1 MIFIFALFSCHS
13 IIYKGLFLAEQLS
26 NFYTDIL
33 DKRFISKFAIYHQRY
48 STNTFPTWSLAQPFR
63 VLSHNGEINTL
74 KGNKNWMSA
83 HEPRLQHINFGN
95 FVDDIKPIINSN
107 DSDSAAL
114 DSAMELLVHADRSL
128 PMAKLMII
136 PEAWAHRK
144 DFTVKLKNLYA
155 YANAVIEPWDGPA
168 AICAAHG
175 EWAIAGMDRNG
186 LRPLRYTETDEY
198 LVVGSETG
206 MVEVEESKIKAKG
219 RVGPGQ
225 MIAVNFDQKKLY
237 KDSDLKSYLSS
248 SKPFSNW
255 TKKIVHIDKLV
266 QSAEE
271 HFRDIDKTEL
281 RKRMT
286 AFGWT
291 IEDLELILH
300 PMIVEQKEAVGS
312 MGDDTPLA
320 VLSNKYRGLHNFFR
334 QNFSQVT
341 NPPIDSLRE
350 KVVMSLRTRIGH
362 LSNIL
367 NESEDQCDHLQLSSP
382 VLSINQFK
390 TLRQYM
396 DKSVKIID
404 TTFEKDN
411 ENISF
416 KNELDKINK
425 EAENAV
431 RSGYVHIILTDKD
444 FSANRIALPM
454 ILVTS
459 SVHHYLIKKKS

>member
-1 MIFIFALFSCHS
+1 
-13 IIYKGLFLAEQLS
+13 
-26 NFYTDIL
+26 
-33 DKRFISKFAIYHQRY
+33 
-48 STNTFPTWSLAQPFR
+48 
-63 VLSHNGEINTL
+63 
-74 KGNKNWMSA
+74 
-83 HEPRLQHINFGN
+83 
-95 FVDDIKPIINSN
+95 
-107 DSDSAAL
+107 
-114 DSAMELLVHADRSL
+114 MELLVHADRSL
-128 PMAKLMII
+128 PMAKLMMI

-144 DFTVKLKNLYA
+144 DFTAKLKNLYA
-155 YANAVIEPWDGPA
+155 YANAVMEPWDGPA
-168 AICAAHG
+168 AICAVHG
-175 EWAIAGMDRNG
+175 EWVIAGMDRNG
-186 LRPLRYTETDEY
+186 LRPLRYTQTDEY

-206 MVEVEESKIKAKG
+206 MVEIDETKITGKG

-225 MIAVNFDQKKLY
+225 MIAVNFNQEKLY
-237 KDSDLKSYLSS
+237 RDNELKSYLSS

-255 TKKIVHIDKLV
+255 TKKITHIDKLV

-271 HFRDIDKTEL
+271 HFRDIDRAEL

-291 IEDLELILH
+291 IEDLELILQ
-300 PMIVEQKEAVGS
+300 PMIVEKKEAIGS
-312 MGDDTPLA
+312 MGDDTPIA
-320 VLSNKYRGLHNFFR
+320 VLSDKYRGLHHFFR

-367 NESEDQCDHLQLSSP
+367 NENEDQCDHLQLSSP

-396 DKSVKIID
+396 GESVKIID
-404 TTFEKDN
+404 TTFEKN
-411 ENISF
+411 TENISF

-425 EAENAV
+425 EAEHAV

-444 FSANRIALPM
+444 FSL
-454 ILVTS
+454 
-459 SVHHYLIKKKS
+459 